1 MIFRRHTKALAVA
14 LLAGTASA
22 IELNIND
29 EQSIKNA
36 AATAAYN
43 TWSEYT
49 TNQTGQPPGAIR
61 TDWAMGGAL
70 FDTMIR
76 YWYYSGDA
84 SNNAAISEG
93 MYWQL
98 GENNDYMPAN
108 WSSYLGNDDQS
119 IWSLAAMTAAELG
132 YPERSSM
139 PSWVT
144 IAENVFNDQIARW
157 DTKTCSGGLRWQIW
171 TYESGYNI
179 KSTLANGLL
188 FELSARL
195 ARYTNN
201 QTYSDWADK
210 IWTWSTDTLISD
222 EWSVSNDVDVEDDCG
237 TAGNTQWSFN
247 YGPYIAGTAYMY
259 NLTNGKSEWKTNLDG
274 LLKRTTATFFPSKYG
289 GKILSEVACESTESC
304 NNNEIWLKG
313 ATVQDL
319 AMAALV
325 APYTASDIMP
335 LLQGSA
341 VGAAKSC
348 TGDKNNTE
356 CGVKWY
362 AAYDDSDG
370 MPSQLSATSLFTA
383 NLVSFS
389 KKAAS
394 VQSASTNT
402 TSVTSTGSANGTD
415 PGSSS
420 SAGAT
425 QTGTNAASVLVVGPV
440 AFVAAVIAGAV
451 AWL

>member
-1 MIFRRHTKALAVA
+1 MVRGNTKAIAVA
-14 LLAGTASA
+14 LLAGSA
-22 IELNIND
+22 LAIKLDIKD
-29 EQSIKNA
+29 EESIKDA

-43 TWSEYT
+43 TWSGYT
-49 TNQTGQPPGAIR
+49 ANQTGQIPGAIP

-98 GENNDYMPAN
+98 GENNNYMPAN
-108 WSSYLGNDDQS
+108 YSSYLGNDDQS

-157 DTKTCSGGLRWQIW
+157 DTTKCGGGLRWQIW
-171 TYESGYNI
+171 AYESGYDI
-179 KSTLANGLL
+179 KSSLTNGLL

-195 ARYTNN
+195 ARYTSN

-210 IWTWSTDTLISD
+210 IWTWSTSTVIND
-222 EWSVSNDVDVEDDCG
+222 EWSIFNDVDMEDDCES
-237 TAGNTQWSFN
+237 ASNTQWSFN

-259 NLTNGKSEWKTNLDG
+259 NLTNGKAEWKSSLDG
-274 LLKRTTATFFPSKYG
+274 LLNRTTATFFPSKYG
-289 GKILSEVACESTESC
+289 GKILSEVACESTENC
-304 NNNEIWLKG
+304 NNNDIWLKG
-313 ATVQDL
+313 VTIQDL

-348 TGDKNNTE
+348 TGDKNDTE
-356 CGVKWY
+356 CGVRWY
-362 AAYDDSDG
+362 TDYDGSDG
-370 MPSQLSATSLFTA
+370 MSSQLSATSLFTA

-389 KKAAS
+389 KKAPS
-394 VQSASTNT
+394 SQSGSENT
-402 TSVTSTGSANGTD
+402 TSVTSTGSANGTSS
-415 PGSSS
+415 GSSG

-425 QTGTNAASVLVVGPV
+425 KSSTNIASVLAVGPV
-440 AFVAAVIAGAV
+440 ALVAAVVAGAV
-451 AWL
+451 SLL